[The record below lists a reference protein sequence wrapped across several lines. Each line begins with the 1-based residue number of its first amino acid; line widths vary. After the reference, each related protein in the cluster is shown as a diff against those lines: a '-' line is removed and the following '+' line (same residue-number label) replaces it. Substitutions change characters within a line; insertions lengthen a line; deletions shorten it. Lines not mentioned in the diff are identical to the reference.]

1 MEVQWERLK
10 AHELRARASDET
22 VVIIPVAS
30 IEQHGPHL
38 PVMVDT
44 RLGHEA
50 AVRAARRAVT
60 PTLVTPVVWTGLSEH
75 HMDFGGTLSISHET
89 FGAILRDLIQCLTRH
104 GFRRVLIAN
113 SHGGN
118 TIATH
123 YFADLLAKET
133 EAVIVAARYAS
144 EGAAEISA
152 LLEDQP
158 ALAHAEEAETSMM
171 LALEPDLVDASDL
184 ASLGTRE
191 PVSVL
196 SAGRAAYRWR
206 PFQHATADG
215 VRGNPTRANAD
226 KGEKMLE
233 AGANGLAALIDDP
246 DTWAPVG
253 DKRGQGTGGVPFR
266 DHPA

>member
-1 MEVQWERLK
+1 MEVQWERMK
-10 AHELRARASDET
+10 AHELRAEAGEDT

-30 IEQHGPHL
+30 IEQHGPHM

-50 AVRAARRAVT
+50 AVRAARRT
-60 PTLVTPVVWTGLSEH
+60 KTRTLVTPVVWTGLSEH

-89 FGAILRDLIQCLTRH
+89 FEAIIRDLIISLSRH
-104 GFRRVLIAN
+104 GFRKIVIAN

-118 TIATH
+118 TVATQYIA
-123 YFADLLAKET
+123 DKLAT
-133 EAVIVAARYAS
+133 RLDATIVAARYAA
-144 EGAAEISA
+144 EGAAEIAA

-171 LALEPDLVDASDL
+171 MALEPDLIDTSALDQ
-184 ASLGTRE
+184 LGTDGL
-191 PVSVL
+191 PGVL
-196 SAGRAAYRWR
+196 GAGKAAYRWR
-206 PFQHATADG
+206 PFQHATGDG
-215 VRGNPTRANAD
+215 VRGKPARASAE

-246 DTWAPVG
+246 ATWAPPA
-253 DKRGQGTGGVPFR
+253 DKRGAGTGGVAFR
-266 DHPA
+266 DR